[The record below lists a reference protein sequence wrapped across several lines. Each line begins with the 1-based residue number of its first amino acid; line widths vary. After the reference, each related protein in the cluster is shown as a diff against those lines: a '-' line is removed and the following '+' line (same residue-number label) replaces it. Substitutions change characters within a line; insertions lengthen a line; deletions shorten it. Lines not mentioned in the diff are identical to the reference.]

1 MRSFIFVFFKFY
13 SVFQSVCAGGTI
25 TKKLESDTSPIL
37 VGDIDV
43 YDVEQSTVRLVIP
56 VNKKDYVQTNY
67 LVLFDNINTREIK
80 DIKDVT
86 YMTVFDSLVMFISSL
101 SSSTTYQF
109 CVVDKS
115 RDIFFKSPNVTTK
128 KALLTFGKLS
138 ITLLNVTNTTCTFQ
152 WKKPANNYGN
162 VHYYICV
169 MDKKDGQVTTYS
181 KNSNFSDVSFMIDKL
196 HPGKM
201 YIFSVWINDSSSLES
216 EEIECETLSSMI
228 TEKPAIADINL
239 FNISFD
245 YGMGKIALND
255 DFHFENCAVKY
266 YVYIF
271 KKEKHY
277 PLIVM
282 DKITCW
288 KYVSGPFYFEVG
300 TYNVIIKACNKI
312 GCSRE
317 VSSKDYKITVK
328 SKEPEPLSYK
338 VLETTDFSCRIQWVK
353 QQPNIS
359 IIREETI
366 EIITDFAFNHY
377 KINFIVI
384 GSDDNVLNIHTAKD
398 ACVAQHLKIIPAVPK
413 KDEFDI
419 SIVDN
424 VATIKLHNSRYNYC
438 ERWYKISLGSC
449 KLSLYTYTPPVY
461 LYCTDE
467 SVKIEKL
474 NTFFR
479 FKFQFVA
486 CNKNGCSSAGTSEC
500 STTYKLSD
508 KVFGPDGNLEILSS
522 TDTTCKIQW
531 TKPKNSSGNVDYYIK
546 YYIDGN
552 SSSEVFENFTASRS
566 KPFIEIQNL
575 QPGIKY
581 NIKVGAIE
589 DQKMSKKTVDT
600 ICDTQHTKDRDG
612 RLEEAAKIS
621 KIEDSRIELT
631 IPFNNNTYL
640 QPDISVLVKEKNSST
655 FIPTDDFSY
664 KISEFLVVNVSELK
678 ARTLYRFRVVDKRNR
693 IYFESN
699 DVKTIDKIFERA
711 GNIKIYKIE
720 HSIVWL
726 MIPIISNEYLET
738 DFLVFKKEDN
748 ISKFKKTDN
757 VIYMQ
762 AAYTLVIFV
771 SKLSSNTKY
780 QFRVEHKSKYAF
792 YQSTEVTTMK
802 KASGVPDKPNEKMFY
817 ISFEKNEA
825 ILTRKEHYHWQE
837 YWISYHIRIY
847 DIKGDYEFL
856 IKTADLDRNTSSIHF
871 TNLTQGH
878 KYKFRIEAY
887 NSTGTSAYM
896 VTKEYIAGN
905 YERPIE
911 VLNFTDTTCTILW
924 KKPENAT
931 KDMIN
936 YIHVTDKGDR
946 NIKIRYIFAS
956 SGIPLTIYNLYPG
969 NEYAFAVSTIEAM
982 RSPFVETDC
991 RTTPVNVNPSKPEAN
1006 SFNISFE
1013 YGAVQ
1018 IQFINYLIYEDCEKV
1033 YNVFIHNKEE
1043 RNTSVVYEQIT
1054 CRNYKVGPYY
1064 FEPGK
1069 YFIMIQACH
1078 TDSRCSEFLRS
1089 REYTIVKM
1097 KEPRPLS
1104 YKVLQTTESSCTI
1117 QWIKKKNM
1125 SDIYS
1130 ETIRFSK
1137 NSLRDGYEI
1146 NFIIIG
1152 TDNQPLNIHTAK
1164 DACIGH
1170 HLIVVP
1176 SKPKESDFDVTLHKV
1191 DPLLQKQQNIATIK
1205 LHNSTNN
1212 NCELRYTIQLCIS
1225 SGTCFDKK
1233 ILRCNKHLNIAHTS
1247 KHVIYYFII
1256 AACNKIG
1263 CSQPINTKLHINY
1276 NPSDEL
1282 HGPEGPI
1289 QILNYT
1295 NTSCTIEWELPKYN
1309 SSYQKYDNK
1318 ETSTS
1323 HFVMYYLHFYIE
1335 HVSSFEGFKMYQYN
1349 VSSNKPSYTLK
1360 ELSPGSNYNIIVG
1373 VLKDYNKS
1381 TKSISTECHTLFS

>member
-1 MRSFIFVFFKFY
+1 MRSFIFVFFNFY

-25 TKKLESDTSPIL
+25 TKKLESETSPIL

-67 LVLFDNINTREIK
+67 LVLFENNNTKEIK
-80 DIKDVT
+80 EMKDVT
-86 YMTVFDSLVMFISSL
+86 YMTVFDSLVMFISGL
-101 SSSTTYQF
+101 SPSTTYQF
-109 CVVDKS
+109 CIVDKS
-115 RDIFFKSPNVTTK
+115 RDIFFKSPNATTK
-128 KALLTFGKLS
+128 KALLTFGKLK
-138 ITLLNVTNTTCTFQ
+138 ITLLNVTNTTCTFK
-152 WKKPANNYGN
+152 WKKPANNDGN
-162 VHYYICV
+162 VHYNISV
-169 MDKKDGQVTTYS
+169 MDRKDGKITTYS

-255 DFHFENCAVKY
+255 NFHFNNCAVKY
-266 YVYIF
+266 YVYIL
-271 KKEKHY
+271 KKGKHD

-300 TYNVIIKACNKI
+300 NYNVIIKACNKI

-328 SKEPEPLSYK
+328 RKEPEPLSYK
-338 VLETTDFSCRIQWVK
+338 VLETMDFSCRIQWVK
-353 QQPNIS
+353 QEPNIS

-366 EIITDFAFNHY
+366 EIITDFALNRY

-531 TKPKNSSGNVDYYIK
+531 TKPKISSGNVDYYIK
-546 YYIDGN
+546 YYINGN
-552 SSSEVFENFTASRS
+552 LSSEVFENFRESIS
-566 KPFIEIQNL
+566 KPLTEIQNL

-581 NIKVGAIE
+581 NIKVGAIKG
-589 DQKMSKKTVDT
+589 QKMSKKTVDT
-600 ICDTQHTKDRDG
+600 ICDTQHTKDIDG
-612 RLEEAAKIS
+612 KFKGWAQIS

-631 IPFNNNTYL
+631 IPFNKNTYL
-640 QPDISVLVKEKNSST
+640 QPDISVLVEEKNSPT

-664 KISEFLVVNVSELK
+664 ERSKFLVVNVSELK

-711 GNIKIYKIE
+711 GNIKIYKVE
-720 HSIVWL
+720 HSVVWL
-726 MIPIISNEYLET
+726 MIPIRNNEYLET
-738 DFLVFKKEDN
+738 DFLVFIKKDN

-762 AAYTLVIFV
+762 AVDTLVIFV
-771 SKLSSNTKY
+771 SGLSLNTKY
-780 QFRVEHKSKYAF
+780 QFKVENIRKYIS
-792 YQSTEVTTMK
+792 YESTEVTTK
-802 KASGVPDKPNEKMFY
+802 KNALGAPSKPMENMFY

-825 ILTRKEHYHWQE
+825 ILTTKEHCHWKDIQTW
-837 YWISYHIRIY
+837 YRIQLLQV
-847 DIKGDYEFL
+847 DGNNETFIE
-856 IKTADLDRNTSSIHF
+856 TAVLDSDTNSNHF
-871 TNLTQGH
+871 TNLIQGR
-878 KYKFRIEAY
+878 KYKFRIKAQNRMGISE
-887 NSTGTSAYM
+887 SIDTR
-896 VTKEYIAGN
+896 EYIAGN
-905 YERPIE
+905 YKRPIE

-924 KKPENAT
+924 KKPANAI
-931 KDMIN
+931 KDMVN
-936 YIHVTDKGDR
+936 YIHVIDQGDR
-946 NIKIRYIFAS
+946 NIKTSYMLAS
-956 SGIPLTIYNLYPG
+956 PGIPFTIVELQPG
-969 NEYAFAVSTIEAM
+969 NKYAFAISTEEPT

-991 RTTPVNVNPSKPEAN
+991 TTTPVKVIPEVPKKDN
-1006 SFNISFE
+1006 FNISFE
-1013 YGAVQ
+1013 HGVVKIKFNDY
-1018 IQFINYLIYEDCEKV
+1018 FHYKDCEKV
-1033 YNVFIHNKEE
+1033 YNVFIHKNGE
-1043 RNTSVVYEQIT
+1043 RNNSVVYDRIT

-1064 FEPGK
+1064 FEPGT
-1069 YFIMIQACH
+1069 YFIMIQTCH
-1078 TDSRCSEFLRS
+1078 TSTGCSALLRS
-1089 REYTIVKM
+1089 RNYTIVKR
-1097 KEPRPLS
+1097 KEPTPLS
-1104 YKVLQTTESSCTI
+1104 YKVLQTTENSCTI
-1117 QWIKKKNM
+1117 EWMKKRNI
-1125 SDIYS
+1125 SDIHS

-1152 TDNQPLNIHTAK
+1152 TDIQPLNIHTAK

-1170 HLIVVP
+1170 HLIVIP
-1176 SKPKESDFDVTLHKV
+1176 AKPKESDFDITLHRV
-1191 DPLLQKQQNIATIK
+1191 DPLLLKPQNIATIK

-1212 NCELRYTIQLCIS
+1212 NCELWYTIQMCIS

-1233 ILRCNKHLNIAHTS
+1233 ILKCNKDLNIAHIF
-1247 KHVIYYFII
+1247 KPEIYYFII

-1263 CSQPINTKLHINY
+1263 CSQPRNTKLYVDY
-1276 NPSDEL
+1276 NPSDKL
-1282 HGPEGPI
+1282 CGPEGPI
-1289 QILNYT
+1289 QILNVT
-1295 NTSCTIEWELPKYN
+1295 NTSCTIEWELPKN
-1309 SSYQKYDNK
+1309 SFSCQIYDNVN
-1318 ETSTS
+1318 TSTS
-1323 HFVMYYLHFYIE
+1323 HFEMYYIHTYIKGE
-1335 HVSSFEGFKMYQYN
+1335 SSFEAFTKYKCDLFCH
-1349 VSSNKPSYTLK
+1349 KPSYTINRLR
-1360 ELSPGSNYNIIVG
+1360 PGSNYNIELGI
-1373 VLKDYNKS
+1373 LINNDKS